1 MKTPTY
7 AVIKINSA
15 GEAKVTKQL
24 EAEIRVIAETASGAW
39 RNERKNARLSG
50 MRYFRLRFLSV
61 DGDIWWVNPSHAA
74 LDGMAFHINE
84 IFNCRC
90 CFPEWLVSENEVAK
104 AKVEVERR
112 KATI

>member
-24 EAEIRVIAETASGAW
+24 EAEIRVIAATESGAW
-39 RNERKNARLSG
+39 RNERKNARLAG
-50 MRYFRLRFLSV
+50 MRYFRLRCLSV

-90 CFPEWLVSENEVAK
+90 CFPEWLFSENEVAK
-104 AKVEVERR
+104 AKGEVERR

>member
-15 GEAKVTKQL
+15 SEAKVTKRL
-24 EAEIRVIAETASGAW
+24 EAEIIVTAATASGAW
-39 RNERKNARLSG
+39 RKERKNARLAG
-50 MRYFRLRFLSV
+50 MRYFRLRCLSV
-61 DGDIWWVNPSHAA
+61 DGDIWWVNPEHAV

-84 IFNCRC
+84 IFICRC
-90 CFPEWLVSENEVAK
+90 CFPEWLFSENEVAK
-104 AKVEVERR
+104 AKGEVERR